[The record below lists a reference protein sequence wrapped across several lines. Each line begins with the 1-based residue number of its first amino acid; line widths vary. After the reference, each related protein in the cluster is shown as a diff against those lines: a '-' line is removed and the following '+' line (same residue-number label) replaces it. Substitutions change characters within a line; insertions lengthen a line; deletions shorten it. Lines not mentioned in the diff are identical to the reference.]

1 MENGTGWGNMVAAI
15 AIVLFLLLVLAV
27 FIRTMMLFGAL
38 TLMPLSRMW
47 QRLKQLGRR
56 ER

>member
-1 MENGTGWGNMVAAI
+1 MENGSGWGNVVASI

-27 FIRTMMLFGAL
+27 LIRTVMLFGAL
-38 TLMPLSRMW
+38 TLMPISRVL
-47 QRLKQLGRR
+47 QRLKRIGRR

>member
-1 MENGTGWGNMVAAI
+1 MENGSSWGNVVAAI
-15 AIVLFLLLVLAV
+15 LFVLFLLLVLAV

-38 TLMPLSRMW
+38 TLMPLSRTL
-47 QRLKQLGRR
+47 QRLKRLVRR